1 MPPEVAQWK
10 DLRTNDDEDNFLKK
24 IWGSKPPRAQLSHFS
39 ATPLV
44 SVNVWLHWSMCLFF
58 FVCLSKP
65 RKKKLK
71 KFYAKSK
78 TICESNNLHITYY
91 GWGANSQWLRED
103 TRILCIQV
111 TIQWGFQ
118 ISRSGLTFGIVQLRQ
133 KLVPRLSWLWN
144 HLDRT
149 YSFSPWRIVSLGA
162 SSYATCVPYN
172 KK

>member
-1 MPPEVAQWK
+1 MTTKTISWK
-10 DLRTNDDEDNFLKK
+10 NLGVQASTRPAEPFLCDTSGFRQCLIALKY
-24 IWGSKPPRAQLSHFS
+24 
-39 ATPLV
+39 V
-44 SVNVWLHWSMCLFF
+44 SVFF
-58 FVCLSKP
+58 SFAYQSP
-65 RKKKLK
+65 EKKKLK

>member
-1 MPPEVAQWK
+1 MEGPSYEWRRRQFPEKNLGVQAST
-10 DLRTNDDEDNFLKK
+10 RPAEPFLCDTSGFRQCLIALKY
-24 IWGSKPPRAQLSHFS
+24 
-39 ATPLV
+39 V
-44 SVNVWLHWSMCLFF
+44 SVFF
-58 FVCLSKP
+58 SFAYQSP
-65 RKKKLK
+65 EKKKLK

>member
-1 MPPEVAQWK
+1 MTTKTISWKKFGGPSLHAPSRAISLRHLWFPSMSDCTEVC
-10 DLRTNDDEDNFLKK
+10 
-24 IWGSKPPRAQLSHFS
+24 
-39 ATPLV
+39 V
-44 SVNVWLHWSMCLFF
+44 CFF